1 LREDWVK
8 AHVQGTPDAN
18 VGATPEEVVEF
29 NAETLKGGS
38 V

>member
-8 AHVQGTPDAN
+8 VHDQGTPAER
-18 VGATPEEVVEF
+18 GATPEEVVEF
-29 NAETLKGGS
+29 NAEAFRGES